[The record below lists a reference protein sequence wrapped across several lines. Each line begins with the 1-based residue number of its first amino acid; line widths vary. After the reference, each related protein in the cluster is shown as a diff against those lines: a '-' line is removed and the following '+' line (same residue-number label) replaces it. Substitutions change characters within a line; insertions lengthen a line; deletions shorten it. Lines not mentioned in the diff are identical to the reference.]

1 MKRFIT
7 GTLISAGLSMLFWQ
21 ICLIIISKLESF
33 GLNLIFFFG
42 MLSGILLYKIME
54 KVFQKEDNRDEEEE
68 EENLTNNN

>member
-1 MKRFIT
+1 MKRFIA
-7 GTLISAGLSMLFWQ
+7 GTLISAGLCMLFWQ
-21 ICLIIISKLESF
+21 ICLIILSELESF
-33 GLNLIFFFG
+33 RLNLIFFFG

>member
-1 MKRFIT
+1 MKRFIA